1 MKKTILIIVGSF
13 FLVLGTIATVI
24 PLLPSFPFLL
34 IAAISFANGSERI
47 NAWYKETKLYKNNIE
62 SYVKGHGMTRKTKLR
77 VMTVVTLTMAVGFIM
92 MSSIPIG
99 RIILTFVWLVHIMY
113 FVFGVKKFEE
123 INMKEPNR

>member
-1 MKKTILIIVGSF
+1 MKKALLIIFGTF

-24 PLLPSFPFLL
+24 PLLPTFPFLL
-34 IAAISFANGSERI
+34 IAGVCYANSSIRI
-47 NAWYKETKLYKNNIE
+47 NTWYKETKLYKNNIE

-99 RIILTFVWLVHIMY
+99 RIILTLIWLAHIAY
-113 FVFGVKKFEE
+113 FVFGVKRMDD
-123 INMKEPNR
+123 INIKEPNR